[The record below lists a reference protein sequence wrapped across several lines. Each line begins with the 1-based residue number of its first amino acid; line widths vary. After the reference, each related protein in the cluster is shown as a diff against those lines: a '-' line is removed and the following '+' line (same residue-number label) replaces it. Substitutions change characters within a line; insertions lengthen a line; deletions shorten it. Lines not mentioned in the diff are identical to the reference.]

1 MSKAVA
7 DLILVRPMR
16 HLYSGAIILVIF
28 ACASAFADKE
38 TIVLA
43 KGDIVSVDL
52 IDTRV
57 AVALTE
63 KKAQELTWPEVWSR
77 PIRFADLT
85 VPPEIM
91 KSMYVRQVT
100 TSSIVS
106 SITFMLPDEATAK
119 RFADALMIAAATK

>member
-1 MSKAVA
+1 MSVAVP
-7 DLILVRPMR
+7 DLILVRPMC
-16 HLYSGAIILVIF
+16 HLYAGAIILVIF
-28 ACASAFADKE
+28 ACAPASADKE
-38 TIVLA
+38 AIVLA
-43 KGDIVSVDL
+43 RRDIVSVDV

-63 KKAQELTWPEVWSR
+63 KRAQALTWPEVWSR

-85 VPPEIM
+85 VPPDIL

-106 SITFMLPDEATAK
+106 SITFVLPDKTTAK
-119 RFADALMIAAATK
+119 RFADALKIPAATK